1 VKGPSPTIYV
11 YFQPIIHASLDASIA
26 QFDIGW
32 PGYIVE
38 IMNPESLLFTE
49 LDGTRSSVQDVIYSG
64 LEIDYSERYP
74 GLLRL
79 LEEGEP
85 AHRLYAC
92 MMLAAWGVP
101 EGFGALTAWAR
112 DPDSAPWAGQPVT
125 YDRLFG
131 ADAAFEMLAWSL
143 WASGGTEHAA
153 RSAALRV
160 EAARTLLGI
169 YHRAY
174 FDRTMALLL
183 NEDRELAASLGSEI
197 RSAVARTVEASLA
210 PSQSFDMASQAAFL
224 LGELARLDD
233 EGAARGAE
241 ALISAHPDKSRC
253 LREVAHSLGDGS
265 GPATRAILE
274 RLAQSPYAAVRED
287 ALASLKRRGE
297 E

>member
-1 VKGPSPTIYV
+1 
-11 YFQPIIHASLDASIA
+11 
-26 QFDIGW
+26 
-32 PGYIVE
+32 
-38 IMNPESLLFTE
+38 MNPESLLFTE

-79 LEEGEP
+79 LREGEP

-101 EGFGALTAWAR
+101 EGLLALTTWAS
-112 DPDSAPWAGQPVT
+112 DPHDAPWSGQPVT

-153 RSAALRV
+153 RSAPLRV
-160 EAARTLLGI
+160 EATRALLGI

-183 NEDRELAASLGSEI
+183 DEDRELAASLGNEI
-197 RSAVARTVEASLA
+197 RSAVARSIKASLA
-210 PSQSFDMASQAAFL
+210 PNQAFDMASQAAFL

-233 EGAARGAE
+233 EEAARGAE
-241 ALISAHPDKSRC
+241 ALIEAHPDKGRC
-253 LREVAHSLGDGS
+253 LREVAHSLCDGS
-265 GPATRAILE
+265 GPDTRAILE
-274 RLAQSPYAAVRED
+274 RLVQSPYAAVRED
-287 ALASLKRRGE
+287 AQVSLKRRGDLPE
-297 E
+297 

>member
-1 VKGPSPTIYV
+1 V
-11 YFQPIIHASLDASIA
+11 A
-26 QFDIGW
+26 QAL
-32 PGYIVE
+32 
-38 IMNPESLLFTE
+38 MNSESLLFTE

-74 GLLRL
+74 QLLRV

-101 EGFGALTAWAR
+101 AGLGALTAWAS
-112 DPDSAPWAGQPVT
+112 DPNSAPWAEQPVT

-143 WASGGTEHAA
+143 WASHGTEQAM
-153 RSAALRV
+153 RSDPLRI
-160 EAARTLLGI
+160 EAIRALLGI
-169 YHRAY
+169 YHHAY

-183 NEDRELAASLGSEI
+183 DEDTQLASTLRSEI
-197 RSAVARTVEASLA
+197 RSAVARTIEASLA
-210 PSQSFDMASQAAFL
+210 PNQSFDMASQAAFL

-233 EGAARGAE
+233 REAARGAS
-241 ALISAHPDKSRC
+241 ALIAAHPDKSRC

-265 GPATRAILE
+265 GPATRAVLE

-287 ALASLKRRGE
+287 ARTSIKRRGDSWPG
-297 E
+297 